1 MSSLLKRAL
10 KLITRSF
17 ILLRAQS
24 NKAINLFSKRDFI
37 VITFFTILG
46 MGGVFAAG
54 LVTLTPSES
63 QGAGY
68 LAATACDADGVT
80 IDKSVVFNSTT
91 KRYTVTTISISG
103 VDQRYDA
110 NGINGCGG
118 KTLELAIP
126 VNGVTTY
133 ATWNIPPSTLTS
145 NSFTISSGASC
156 SRYGTN
162 SATISIDSTLLDKL
176 ALTVTGLSTNSAIE
190 SDNDLVIRYTLD
202 ESDSFSGSGNTV
214 YDLAGTAQNAK
225 IKVVSNHPVGTVCS
239 TSSCASNAIG
249 TQTVVSSS
257 TDSAGSKYLP
267 ISDAQYII
275 SSSTSSPIDAESVFL
290 WIYLTDLGVIYDE
303 VGQENI
309 GYNSGWHDSQI
320 ELVNNTTLKFS
331 VWSNNSSPLSVTV
344 DSTIKNQWHLIGFT
358 LSPITGG
365 TSRTMTAYID
375 GVSVGSKSL
384 TWERNPTAVWHAIG
398 AYDDTNLGNGTFGDF
413 RFNSFYQ
420 YKKAL
425 SSTEVLN
432 LYTLTKGCK
441 R

>member
-1 MSSLLKRAL
+1 MIPLYKRARKRL
-10 KLITRSF
+10 KQPSF
-17 ILLRAQS
+17 SLAALRA
-24 NKAINLFSKRDFI
+24 NTIELFSKRDL
-37 VITFFTILG
+37 VIIIFFTILG
-46 MGGVFAAG
+46 IGGVFAAT
-54 LVTLTPSES
+54 LITVTAPDS

-68 LAATACDADGVT
+68 VAATACDADGVT
-80 IDKSVVFNSTT
+80 IDKSVVFNTTT

-133 ATWNIPPSTLTS
+133 ASWNISPSTFTS
-145 NSFTISSGASC
+145 NIFTISSGASC
-156 SRYGTN
+156 SRYSTN
-162 SATISIDSTLLDKL
+162 SATISVDSTLLDKL
-176 ALTVTGLSTNSAIE
+176 ALTVTGVSTSSAIE
-190 SDNDLVIRYTLD
+190 SDSDLVIRYTLD

-225 IKVVSNHPVGTVCS
+225 IKVVSNHPVGTICS
-239 TSSCASNAIG
+239 TASCATNAIG

-257 TDSAGSKYLP
+257 TDSAGSRYLP

-275 SSSTSSPIDAESVFL
+275 SSSTSSPLTAESVFL

-309 GYNSGWHDSQI
+309 GYNAGWHDSQI

-331 VWSNNSSPLSVTV
+331 VWSNNISPLSVTV

-358 LSPITGG
+358 LSDITSG
-365 TSRTMTAYID
+365 TNRTMTAYID
-375 GVSVGSKSL
+375 GVSVGSKVL

-398 AYDDTNLGNGTFGDF
+398 AYDDTNLGNGSFGDF

-425 SSTEVLN
+425 SSTEVSN

>member
-1 MSSLLKRAL
+1 
-10 KLITRSF
+10 
-17 ILLRAQS
+17 
-24 NKAINLFSKRDFI
+24 
-37 VITFFTILG
+37 
-46 MGGVFAAG
+46 
-54 LVTLTPSES
+54 
-63 QGAGY
+63 
-68 LAATACDADGVT
+68 
-80 IDKSVVFNSTT
+80 
-91 KRYTVTTISISG
+91 
-103 VDQRYDA
+103 
-110 NGINGCGG
+110 
-118 KTLELAIP
+118 
-126 VNGVTTY
+126 
-133 ATWNIPPSTLTS
+133 
-145 NSFTISSGASC
+145 
-156 SRYGTN
+156 
-162 SATISIDSTLLDKL
+162 
-176 ALTVTGLSTNSAIE
+176 
-190 SDNDLVIRYTLD
+190 
-202 ESDSFSGSGNTV
+202 
-214 YDLAGTAQNAK
+214 
-225 IKVVSNHPVGTVCS
+225 VGTVCS
-239 TSSCASNAIG
+239 TSSCASNALG

-257 TDSAGSKYLP
+257 TDSAGSRYLP

-290 WIYLTDLGVIYDE
+290 WVYLTDLGVIYDE

-309 GYNSGWHDSQI
+309 GYNYGWHDSQI

-358 LSPITGG
+358 LSPITSG

>member
-1 MSSLLKRAL
+1 MIPLYKHARKLFKKSGLTLAGLKANT
-10 KLITRSF
+10 IE
-17 ILLRAQS
+17 
-24 NKAINLFSKRDFI
+24 LFSRRDL
-37 VITFFTILG
+37 VIIIFFTILG
-46 MGGVFAAG
+46 IGGVFAAT
-54 LVTLTPSES
+54 LVTVTAPDS

-145 NSFTISSGASC
+145 NSFTISSGTYC

-162 SATISIDSTLLDKL
+162 SATISVDSTLLDKL

-190 SDNDLVIRYTLD
+190 LDSNLLVKYTLD
-202 ESDSFSGSGNTV
+202 ESNSFSGSGNTV

-239 TSSCASNAIG
+239 TASCATNAIG

-267 ISDAQYII
+267 ISDAHYII

-320 ELVNNTTLKFS
+320 EFVNNTTLKFS

-358 LSPITGG
+358 LSPITSG

>member
-1 MSSLLKRAL
+1 VIPLYKHARKLFKKSGLTLAGLKANT
-10 KLITRSF
+10 IE
-17 ILLRAQS
+17 
-24 NKAINLFSKRDFI
+24 LFSRRDL
-37 VITFFTILG
+37 VIIIFFTILG
-46 MGGVFAAG
+46 IGGVFAAT
-54 LVTLTPSES
+54 LVTVTAPDS

-162 SATISIDSTLLDKL
+162 SATISVDSTLLDKL

-225 IKVVSNHPVGTVCS
+225 IKVVSNHPVGTICS
-239 TSSCASNAIG
+239 TASCASNAIG

-275 SSSTSSPIDAESVFL
+275 SSSTSSPVDAESVFL

-425 SSTEVLN
+425 SPTEVSN